1 MERSNLEFREIQ
13 LADKPL
19 LMEYLGKWSMDN
31 AEHSFANL
39 FMWRKA
45 YNIKFCEKDDV
56 LFLRF
61 RHEYG
66 SAHPIL
72 FSPLP
77 KNEDMDYCKVMEETI
92 QYCKD
97 NDFPFKLQSVVEKMV
112 EYIRMNCKDIFTIT
126 LDRDY
131 SEYVY
136 NMDDLV
142 NLVGKKYHK
151 KRNHINRFL
160 EYYPNHE
167 YAPITADDI
176 DECKAMY
183 RQWRAAREAEGM
195 EDLDLEEYALCEG
208 LDNMAV
214 LNLDGGLVRVDGKV
228 EAFTLGERI
237 SDKTALIHIE
247 KANQEIQGL
256 YPFINREFLKA
267 NYTDLQFVN
276 REEDMGLEGLRR
288 AKESYYPAFLIH
300 KYMVTLKEDGVDGN
314 SEA

>member
-1 MERSNLEFREIQ
+1 MELDFKELE
-13 LADKPL
+13 LTDKPL

-39 FMWRKA
+39 YMWRKA

-77 KNEDMDYCKVMEETI
+77 KNEDMDYCKVMEATI
-92 QYCKD
+92 QYCAD
-97 NDFPFKLQSVVEKMV
+97 HGFPFKLQSVVEKMV
-112 EYIRMNCKDIFTIT
+112 EYIRFNCKDIFTIT

-136 NMDDLV
+136 NTEDLI
-142 NLVGKKYHK
+142 NLTGKKYHK

-160 EYYPNHE
+160 ELYPNHE
-167 YAPITADDI
+167 YAPITPADI
-176 DECKAMY
+176 DACKAMY
-183 RQWRAAREAEGM
+183 KEWQAARLAEGM
-195 EDLDLEEYALCEG
+195 EDLELEEFALWEG
-208 LDNMAV
+208 LDNMEV
-214 LNLDGGLVRVDGKV
+214 LALEGGLVRVDGKV
-228 EAFTLGERI
+228 EGFTLGERI
-237 SDKTALIHIE
+237 SDKAALIHIE
-247 KANQEIQGL
+247 KANQDIQGL

-267 NYTDLQFVN
+267 NYSDLQYVN
-276 REEDMGLEGLRR
+276 REEDMGIPGLRQ
-288 AKESYYPAFLIH
+288 AKESYYPVFLIN
-300 KYMVTLKEDGVDGN
+300 KYMVTLKEEGEDAP
-314 SEA
+314 SETQ